1 MGIEKV
7 KVQKDFTVKE
17 IMKKDLPQYR
27 AMGWK
32 EVVTYPTANA
42 MNGRQFNKI

>member
-7 KVQKDFTVKE
+7 KVQKDFVVKE

-32 EVVTYPTANA
+32 EVIDYPTANA

>member
-7 KVQKDFTVKE
+7 KVQKDFVVKE

-32 EVVTYPTANA
+32 EVNSIPTPNV